1 MEYNKDKKEIT
12 SERKLSELDK
22 FAIDFLRIIQKHVD
36 YVIISG
42 YVSILLGRSRSSED
56 IDIFI
61 KRLSKEK
68 LEKLY
73 SELIQNN
80 FWCLNSGNINELY
93 SYLEDSLAIRFAYN
107 GEGIPNFEVKFP
119 KDSIDEEVFEDKIN
133 VQIGKFNFFISS
145 LEKQIAFKR
154 YYLGSDKDLEDA
166 KHIEE
171 LFKKDLDI
179 KIIEETKKL
188 IEERDEH

>member
-1 MEYNKDKKEIT
+1 MEYDKTTRKIT
-12 SERKLSELDK
+12 SERTLSDLDK
-22 FAIDFLRIIQKHVD
+22 FAIDFLKIIKKHVD

-61 KRLSKEK
+61 KNISGDKF
-68 LEKLY
+68 EKLY
-73 SELIQNN
+73 QDLTRDK

-93 SYLEDSLAIRFAYN
+93 SYLQDGLAIRFAYK
-107 GEGIPNFEVKFP
+107 GEGIPNFEIKFP
-119 KDSIDEEVFEDKIN
+119 KDFIDEDVFKDKIN

-145 LEKQIAFKR
+145 LEKQIAFKK
-154 YYLGSDKDLEDA
+154 YYLSSDKDLEDA

-171 LFKKDLDI
+171 LFKNNLDI
-179 KIIEETKKL
+179 NKIEETKKL
-188 IEERDEH
+188 IEERNGK